1 MEGGL
6 LGINLKYLI
15 AQIVNLVL
23 LFILLYRFLFK
34 RFLTTLEERSVRIK
48 KGLDDAEIAE
58 KRAAEAEEVYQERI
72 EQAGRE
78 RQALLAKAA
87 QEAEKLKED
96 LLAQAQEEAR
106 QLVLEARADIERQ
119 REQAMSELR
128 RQVPD
133 LTFLATTK
141 VIGQVLDAESHRRL
155 IDEALVGIG
164 ELE

>member
-34 RFLTTLEERSVRIK
+34 RFLTTLDERSVRIK
-48 KGLDDAEIAE
+48 KGLEDAETAG

-78 RQALLAKAA
+78 RQAILAKAA
-87 QEAEKLKED
+87 QEAEKLKGD
-96 LLAQAQEEAR
+96 ILTKAQEEAR
-106 QLVLEARADIERQ
+106 QLVVAARADIERE

-128 RQVPD
+128 KQVPD
-133 LTFLATTK
+133 LTILATSR
-141 VIGQVLDAESHRRL
+141 VIGQVLDEETQRRL
-155 IDEALVGIG
+155 INEVLVEIG